1 MDKKVDTN
9 LRCPV
14 CKKQRFWY
22 TGKIVSKKN
31 GTIIVYNKC
40 PHCQSAFLSAITGS
54 QSDYNNNVKRLVS
67 VETLTDCSYE
77 EVSESFHKQPLT
89 VDDVLSVYTNLLK

>member
-22 TGKIVSKKN
+22 TGKIVSKKD

-40 PHCQSAFLSAITGS
+40 PHCQSSFLSAVTGS
-54 QSDYNNNVKRLVS
+54 QQEKNSNVKRLVS
-67 VETLTDCSYE
+67 VETLTDLNYE
-77 EVSESFHKQPLT
+77 EASNFFSKEPLS
-89 VDDVLSVYTNLLK
+89 VDDVLSVYKKLIK